1 MITEY
6 EKWDYLTAVKLS
18 TRTREITLKRKE
30 NFNYFNC
37 LYLFRTEIKLKG
49 ALSGLRQFLVTEN
62 LLKAMKNAFC
72 FI

>member
-1 MITEY
+1 MIT
-6 EKWDYLTAVKLS
+6 VKLS
-18 TRTREITLKRKE
+18 TRTREITLKRKGI
-30 NFNYFNC
+30 FNYFNR

-62 LLKAMKNAFC
+62 LLKVMKNAFC